1 MKILYKQNTVIVGT
15 GDQFIRLP
23 PDLMA
28 EFKRREVAIEVSNTY
43 HASALYNLMCTE
55 REGNGVVLFCKV
67 MVKFFF
73 CNLSSFGT
81 SYASKI
87 IFDAILLFSQDSS

>member
-1 MKILYKQNTVIVGT
+1 MKILYKQITVIVGT

-67 MVKFFF
+67 MVKKKKNTKWHF
-73 CNLSSFGT
+73 SDVR
-81 SYASKI
+81 ASEAPK
-87 IFDAILLFSQDSS
+87 